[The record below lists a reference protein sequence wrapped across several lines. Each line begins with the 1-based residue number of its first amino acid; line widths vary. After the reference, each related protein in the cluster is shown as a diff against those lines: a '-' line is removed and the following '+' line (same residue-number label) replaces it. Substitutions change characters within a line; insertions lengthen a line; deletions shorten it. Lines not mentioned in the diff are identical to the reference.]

1 MAAQIPS
8 NGINLDKGLSFP
20 ATISAQSG
28 VNVLDEYEEG
38 TWTPVL
44 GSTGSYSGQGYDTQ
58 TGNYTRIGRQV
69 TLHMAIDLNAAGTL
83 GDYSTIFGLPFTPAT
98 TSVGSVHVAVAHITL
113 TSGHHFVATWY
124 TGGSARIYLQQADG
138 GALDQVAAS
147 GHGDNAQVYMTA
159 TFLV

>member
-69 TLHMAIDLNAAGTL
+69 TLHMYIDLNAAGTL
-83 GDYSTIFGLPFTPAT
+83 GDYSTIFGLP
-98 TSVGSVHVAVAHITL
+98 VGSIHLSIANITL
-113 TSGHHFVATWY
+113 TSGHHFTANWY
-124 TGGSARIYLQQADG
+124 TGGSARIYILQADG